1 MLLNRLA
8 NLCWFVVMFSVV
20 FSIAALILTI
30 NHVISYVSRLFDL
43 PVVVINTMIERQDEA
58 KDEKV

>member
-1 MLLNRLA
+1 
-8 NLCWFVVMFSVV
+8 MFSVV
-20 FSIAALILTI
+20 FSIATFILTI

-43 PVVVINTMIERQDEA
+43 PLVVINTMIERYDEA

>member
-8 NLCWFVVMFSVV
+8 SICWFLIMFTIV
-20 FSIAALILTI
+20 FSIATFFLTA

-43 PVVVINTMIERQDEA
+43 PMVVIHTMIERQDDT